1 MNKEGGDDF
10 KLSVNDFIVKAA
22 ALACLDVPECNSSW
36 QGTFIRQY
44 NTVDVSVAVS
54 TGAGLIT
61 PIVKN
66 AHAKGL
72 RTISE
77 QVKDLA
83 DRARAGKL
91 SPNEYQVRRLHA
103 N

>member
-1 MNKEGGDDF
+1 MAHRSHVHF
-10 KLSVNDFIVKAA
+10 YL
-22 ALACLDVPECNSSW
+22 C
-36 QGTFIRQY
+36 RY

-83 DRARAGKL
+83 ERARAGKL
-91 SPNEYQVRRLHA
+91 SPAEYQVP
-103 N
+103 